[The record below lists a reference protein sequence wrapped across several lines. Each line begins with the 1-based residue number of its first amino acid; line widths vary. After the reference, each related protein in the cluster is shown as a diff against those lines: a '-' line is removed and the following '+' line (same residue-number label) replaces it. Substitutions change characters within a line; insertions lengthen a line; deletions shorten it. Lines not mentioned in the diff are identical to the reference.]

1 MSRLLVALIICFAIS
16 HVAFAAP
23 VMLPVTVNPSDGKV
37 LLEVRS
43 LDQDLIYTST
53 LATGLGATSPLLDRG
68 QLGDNALV
76 RFERHGPRVLLVRQN
91 ETYRAQTDNDA
102 LARSVAESF
111 PRSVLASFE
120 IVEDR
125 RGVLVVDATSF
136 LLSDVYGIEAALQ
149 RAGRGR
155 ASLDRSRSFVDA
167 TQTGAFERN
176 TEIRSVLTYSV
187 AEPDAVLRQHAPD
200 GRSVTFEHQ
209 HSFIALPEAG
219 YQPRV
224 FHPRSGMFP
233 HVFFDFAMGLDTD
246 YRQRWIWRW
255 RLVPS
260 DKQAYLRGELVVPEQ
275 PIIYYLDPAI
285 PEPYRT
291 AFREGGLWY
300 NQLFEEAGFRDAF
313 RILDLPEGASPMDAR
328 YNMIH
333 WVHRSA
339 RGPSV
344 GPSYRDPRSGE
355 IIRTIVRM
363 DSYRSLVNHDIWMGF
378 RPAFGSAAPA
388 MTSEEMAMARR
399 RQHSAHEIG
408 HTLGFAHNFI
418 AATQGRASV
427 MDYPVP
433 LVRIDE
439 DGGLDLSSAYAE
451 GPGEFDRFAVRYAYT
466 WYPNEAS
473 EREGLA
479 SIIREADAAGLRFI
493 TGGDASPDGS
503 IPDATTWVEGENM
516 LAALERTTAVRERL
530 IAAFDERALV
540 DGEPYWFLNK
550 RFAHVYL
557 HHRTALQGTI
567 KYVGGLD
574 FHYALAGEG
583 IAPTRRIP
591 AAEQRRALGAVI
603 AAIQPAQLSIPDR
616 IGSLIPPVPHG
627 WSSGWMWSGETAP
640 ITSDA
645 GDVFN
650 PVHVA
655 HSLAQEVVDG
665 LLHPQRVNRMTDPSA
680 NEVINTVISG
690 TWGVAGR
697 DQPALRRVAQRA
709 VLDALLDLAG
719 DSRSSAGTRA
729 VAEQNLSNLQRA
741 LERGS
746 VRGLDTETGA
756 HRELAARDIA
766 RYFAGDDT
774 PEKRQRPAP
783 IPLPWP

>member
-1 MSRLLVALIICFAIS
+1 MSRMLATLLLLCVG
-16 HVAFAAP
+16 HVAQAAP
-23 VMLPVTVNPSDGKV
+23 PMLPVTVSASDGKV
-37 LLEVRS
+37 SLEIRN
-43 LDQDLIYTST
+43 LGQDLIYTST

-91 ETYRAQTDNDA
+91 DTFRAQTDNQG
-102 LARSVAESF
+102 LIRSVAESF

-155 ASLDRSRSFVDA
+155 ASLDRARSFVDA
-167 TQTGAFERN
+167 SQTGAFERN
-176 TEIRSVLTYSV
+176 TEIRSVLTFSV
-187 AEPDAVLRQHAPD
+187 SEPDAVLRQHAPD

-209 HSFIALPEAG
+209 HSFIALPDAG

-260 DKQAYLRGELVVPEQ
+260 DKEAYLRGELVVPEQ
-275 PIIYYLDPAI
+275 PITYYLDPAI
-285 PEPYRT
+285 PEPYRS

-313 RILDLPEGASPMDAR
+313 RILDLPAGASPMDAR

-344 GPSYRDPRSGE
+344 GPSYRDPRTGE

-418 AATQGRASV
+418 AASQGRASV

-433 LVRIDE
+433 LVRVAE
-439 DGGLDLSSAYAE
+439 DGTLDISSAYAN

-466 WYPNEAS
+466 WFPDEDS

-479 SIIREADAAGLRFI
+479 AIIREADAAGLRFI
-493 TGGDASPDGS
+493 TGGDAGPNGS
-503 IPDATTWVEGENM
+503 LPDATTWVEGENM
-516 LAALERTTAVRERL
+516 LAALERTSAVRDRL

-557 HHRTALQGTI
+557 HHRTALQGAT

-583 IAPTRRIP
+583 IEPTRPIP
-591 AAEQRRALGAVI
+591 ASEQRRALNAII
-603 AAIQPAQLSIPDR
+603 AAIQPAQLEIPAR
-616 IGSLIPPVPHG
+616 VSGLIPPIPHG

-665 LLHPQRVNRMTDPSA
+665 LLHPERVNRMTDPSA
-680 NEVINTVISG
+680 NEVIATLIAG
-690 TWGVAGR
+690 TWGVAAR
-697 DQPALRRVAQRA
+697 DQADLRRVAQRA
-709 VLDALLDLAG
+709 VLDALIDLAG
-719 DSRSSAGTRA
+719 DRRSSAGARA
-729 VAEQNLSNLQRA
+729 VAEQSLLQLQRA
-741 LERGS
+741 LERGNA
-746 VRGLDTETGA
+746 RGLDSETVA
-756 HRELAARDIA
+756 HRGLAARDIA
-766 RYFAGDDT
+766 RYFAGDDSS
-774 PEKRQRPAP
+774 EKRPRPAP